1 MESLTAKEETSGREA
16 GFCCVVVVVV
26 VLTGGWERGAGCAAA
41 IEMVFKHI

>member
-1 MESLTAKEETSGREA
+1 MESLTAKEETQEEKLA
-16 GFCCVVVVVV
+16 FVVVVV